1 MSVRLRPGVLI
12 GALRKL
18 SIANA
23 ASAETITPKTS
34 KEPGPQPIVIPVHNA
49 FMPLNP
55 DISSLYTV
63 AKIPA
68 RRTRVSRSGR
78 EKITGRGQTFARP
91 GGPAGMRSADHQG
104 RTRPTRA
111 ACGWADEADVVGVA
125 GHATVAPGRSRPVTW
140 RGELVTLR

>member
-23 ASAETITPKTS
+23 ATAETITPKTS
-34 KEPGPQPIVIPVHNA
+34 KEPGPQPIVIPVQNA

-63 AKIPA
+63 AKILA
-68 RRTRVSRSGR
+68 SRIRVSRRSGR
-78 EKITGRGQTFARP
+78 EKATGRGQTATPRARRDALSRSP
-91 GGPAGMRSADHQG
+91 GPNATGPG
-104 RTRPTRA
+104 
-111 ACGWADEADVVGVA
+111 ACGWADDAGVMGVA
-125 GHATVAPGRSRPVTW
+125 GHATVAPGRSRPVT
-140 RGELVTLR
+140 